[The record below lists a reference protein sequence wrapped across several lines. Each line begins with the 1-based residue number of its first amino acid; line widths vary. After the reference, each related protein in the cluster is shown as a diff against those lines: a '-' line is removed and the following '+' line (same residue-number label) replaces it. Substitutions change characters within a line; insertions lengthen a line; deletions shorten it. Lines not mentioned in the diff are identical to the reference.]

1 MTSSGQVAP
10 GAEQVGQARI
20 ITELGKPFELGA
32 LFQGAD
38 EGAFGDVVGGEPCGV
53 CSVYVGHVVRWT
65 LLIW

>member
-38 EGAFGDVVGGEPCGV
+38 EGAFGDHPDAEMAMNDDGEGQGEV
-53 CSVYVGHVVRWT
+53 EMDEAS
-65 LLIW
+65 